1 MKPEET
7 LDFHIRWAWHRI
19 SKQYNQEASKH
30 NASMSHGYILLSI
43 DQTEGTPSTK
53 LGPKMGMEPTSLS
66 RTLKSMEGQGFITR
80 QPDANDKR
88 VVRIFLTE
96 KGKQHRVFARD
107 AVIRFN
113 ESVQTR
119 IPKKKLSVFF
129 DVISEINQILD
140 NEDLFEP
147 HEADH

>member
-1 MKPEET
+1 
-7 LDFHIRWAWHRI
+7 
-19 SKQYNQEASKH
+19 
-30 NASMSHGYILLSI
+30 
-43 DQTEGTPSTK
+43 
-53 LGPKMGMEPTSLS
+53 
-66 RTLKSMEGQGFITR
+66 MEGQGFITR

>member
-1 MKPEET
+1 MAIGYT
-7 LDFHIRWAWHRI
+7 LL
-19 SKQYNQEASKH
+19 N
-30 NASMSHGYILLSI
+30 I
-43 DQTEGTPSTK
+43 DTKEGTPSTK

-66 RTLKSMEGQGFITR
+66 RTLKSMEAQGFITR
-80 QPDANDKR
+80 QPDTSDKR

-96 KGKQHRVFARD
+96 KGRNHRVFARD

-113 ESVQTR
+113 ESLQKR
-119 IPKKKLSVFF
+119 ISAKKLAVFF
-129 DVISEINQILD
+129 DVISDINHILD